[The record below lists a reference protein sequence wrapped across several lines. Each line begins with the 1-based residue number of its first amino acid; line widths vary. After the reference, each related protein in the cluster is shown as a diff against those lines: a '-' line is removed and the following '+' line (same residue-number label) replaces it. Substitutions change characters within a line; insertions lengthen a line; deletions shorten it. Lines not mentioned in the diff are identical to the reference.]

1 MNRESKALEAYIQA
15 VLPERERWLY
25 QHALNKTRVITRA
38 MSPAEKAEYLNSETF
53 QNTLRQIQRR
63 DRVWQGLLRGELV
76 LSGDRAEFDRLEKL
90 IGAELKAGRK
100 IDLAFLRTVEKSRVS
115 LEKAYEARRI
125 VRDGELRKY
134 FDDNIGQLTN
144 RAENRVVLWLRT
156 ADTSSG
162 LRPPAGAAAHSPAEN
177 EHTGSFSGRY
187 EPPQGEG
194 YMERG
199 RFEPQGE
206 GYPESVSGRR
216 ESQGEPG
223 HFVIRQV
230 MEARFPGGLT
240 HKTVDR
246 AFQPGSLGSYLR
258 NEAGKAMPVLAACR
272 NVKLPSGETVA
283 NAVRR
288 EAERSSRMIL
298 NALEK
303 KFSRE
308 RIRRLL
314 EKNPGLIRLQK
325 EADAAWQREK
335 QIRAALLDAIPEH
348 YRDLYPLARQMKR
361 HFYLHLGPT
370 NSGKT
375 YEGVQRLHGAERG
388 VYLGPLRLLAAEQ
401 FEALNLDDVPCSL
414 VTGEEQIRV
423 PFSRVQSSTVE
434 MADLKTRYDVA
445 VIDECQMIADR
456 DRGGAWTAAILGLC
470 AEEIHACASPDA
482 EQLLTRIIEECG
494 DELTVIRHERM
505 TPLEVETIGFQFP
518 TSVQQGDALIVF
530 SKARVHAVAAE
541 LKTRGYKVSL
551 IYGALP
557 PDVRRNQADRF
568 MKGETEVVVS
578 TDAIAMG
585 MNLPIQRVVFLE
597 NEKFDG
603 DTVRMLTDAEI
614 KQIAGRA
621 GRYGKYEIGY
631 VNAFGFRKEVA
642 RALAR
647 PLLPLV
653 EGVIG
658 FPDSLLGIPLPLTQ
672 ILDQWLRMQDKGCF
686 SKAST
691 VRMAELAEMME
702 TPKTD
707 RQLLYRFI
715 CIPFDEKD
723 PDLLGRWKAMYH
735 AECRGE
741 HIDVIP
747 EMPEILDPESCTIR
761 MLDAMEADYRRCD
774 LYYNYTRL
782 FLPEPEELM
791 DEIQRR
797 KDLISRGIVHILST
811 QKLQQRTCPSCRRH
825 LPWNWPYR
833 MCDSCYGGGRGSGR
847 RRRSGG

>member
-1 MNRESKALEAYIQA
+1 MNRSDRSAMEAYIQA
-15 VLPERERWLY
+15 LLPERERYLQ
-25 QHALNKTRVITRA
+25 QHALNKVRVITRS
-38 MSPAEKAEYLNSETF
+38 MKPAEKEAYLQSDAF
-53 QNTLRQIQRR
+53 RNTLRQLQRR
-63 DRVWQGLLRGELV
+63 DKVWQGLLRGELA
-76 LSGDRAEFDRLEKL
+76 LSGDRAEFERLSKL
-90 IGAELKAGRK
+90 IAREMQEGRK
-100 IDLAFLRTVEKSRVS
+100 VDLAFLRTVEKSKVS
-115 LEKAYEARRI
+115 LEKAYEALRI
-125 VRDGELRKY
+125 IREGDLRSRY
-134 FDDNIGQLTN
+134 DEEIGQYTT

-156 ADTSSG
+156 GDHGAR
-162 LRPPAGAAAHSPAEN
+162 LRE
-177 EHTGSFSGRY
+177 ED
-187 EPPQGEG
+187 E
-194 YMERG
+194 ER
-199 RFEPQGE
+199 
-206 GYPESVSGRR
+206 S
-216 ESQGEPG
+216 
-223 HFVIRQV
+223 VIRRI
-230 MEARFPGGLT
+230 MEKDFPGGLT
-240 HKTVDR
+240 PKSVNR
-246 AFQPGSLGSYLR
+246 AFQPGSLDGFLR
-258 NEAGKAMPVLAACR
+258 AEA
-272 NVKLPSGETVA
+272 VKLFPELGPCRAVRLPGGETVA
-283 NAVRR
+283 SAVRR
-288 EAERSSRMIL
+288 EAEREGRL
-298 NALEK
+298 VFNALEK

-325 EADAAWQREK
+325 KADAAYEK
-335 QIRAALLDAIPEH
+335 ERRIRAALLDAIPEH

-361 HFYLHLGPT
+361 HFFLHLGPT

-375 YEGVQRLHGAERG
+375 YEGIQRLHGAMQG
-388 VYLGPLRLLAAEQ
+388 LYLGPLRLLAAEQ
-401 FEALNLDDVPCSL
+401 FEALNLADVPCSL

-434 MADLKTRYDVA
+434 MADLQTHYDVA

-470 AEEIHACASPDA
+470 ADEIHACASPDA
-482 EQLLTRIIEECG
+482 EALLTRIIQDCG

-505 TPLEVETIGFQFP
+505 TPLEVEKEGFQFP
-518 TSVQQGDALIVF
+518 SSVRAGDALIVF

-568 MKGETEVVVS
+568 HRGETEVVVS

-597 NEKFDG
+597 SEKYDG
-603 DTVRMLTDAEI
+603 DITRLLTDSEI

-631 VNAFGFRKEVA
+631 VNAFGFRQEVA
-642 RALAR
+642 RAMAR
-647 PLLPLV
+647 PLLPLT

-658 FPDSLLGIPLPLTQ
+658 FPESLLAIPLPLTG
-672 ILDQWLRMQDKGCF
+672 ILDQWIRMQDKGCF

-691 VRMAELAEMME
+691 VRMAELAAMME

-707 RQLLYRFI
+707 RRLLYRFL

-723 PDLLGRWKAMYH
+723 PELLFRWKAMYH

-741 HIDVIP
+741 HIDVLP
-747 EMPEILDPESCTIR
+747 EMPEIVEPESCTIR
-761 MLDAMEADYRRCD
+761 MLDELEADYRRCD

-782 FLPEPEELM
+782 FLPEPDRLLA
-791 DEIQRR
+791 EIQRR
-797 KDLISRGIVHILST
+797 KDLISQGIVHILST
-811 QKLQQRTCPSCRRH
+811 QKLQQRTCPSCKRH

-833 MCDSCYGGGRGSGR
+833 LCDSCYGRGRKW
-847 RRRSGG
+847 